1 MANSRLIAS
10 DIFEDEF
17 YLALDMLGRNLWI
30 GMIVRCADDQGRLQN
45 NPILIKSQVFPAD
58 DVTTAQI
65 ESILNVFS
73 SSDRILRYVNRGKKV
88 IQILNWWK
96 HQHPSWAAAS
106 RYPAPEGWT
115 DRIKVHGKGTKVYT
129 LNWDNPGG
137 FALGNGLGN
146 GLPNH
151 ELPNIPK
158 GINDVNVNVN
168 GEGEEGTENP
178 SSSPASPPP
187 FQPTDPADR
196 VWRLIKPSSYNI
208 PPTLR
213 ESVIPIID
221 AVLHRHKMDESKAAE
236 EGKTYFDAWCKRRGK
251 NGKYYSPNGTGW
263 IDWWAQGEIPPKNG
277 AGDEPHYSELHE

>member
-1 MANSRLIAS
+1 MLPIALDSEGRGIDNVQWLRSKLFPIREDDISEQIATIMDWLTKRRMIIRYRVDGRKYFYSVNFKTYQTGTDKAAPSFLPAPQTASYTTPDLLQTCSGVSPEQVRLNTIQYNAEAEAEAS
-10 DIFEDEF
+10 D
-17 YLALDMLGRNLWI
+17 
-30 GMIVRCADDQGRLQN
+30 
-45 NPILIKSQVFPAD
+45 
-58 DVTTAQI
+58 
-65 ESILNVFS
+65 
-73 SSDRILRYVNRGKKV
+73 
-88 IQILNWWK
+88 
-96 HQHPSWAAAS
+96 
-106 RYPAPEGWT
+106 
-115 DRIKVHGKGTKVYT
+115 
-129 LNWDNPGG
+129 
-137 FALGNGLGN
+137 
-146 GLPNH
+146 
-151 ELPNIPK
+151 
-158 GINDVNVNVN
+158 
-168 GEGEEGTENP
+168 P
-178 SSSPASPPP
+178 SSTPASPPP